1 MSFSTQFD
9 VLDGI
14 AAPHPWTQERKVASA
29 VAPAVSAA
37 YDPSNG
43 AAKDERLQAV
53 QTSWTNTTPVTQ
65 SVHGWVTK
73 GGSQTHLQCRSR
85 GYLTTAHGYEVGGS
99 GVDIPVTEISRAG
112 GGTDVGLGGLLNLGG
127 AFGVHRRYLP
137 SATVPFMPHLTGA
150 IPVAPGQTIHA
161 RAEVGFRSDY
171 WENTQID
178 GGDADTESRI
188 IAGELR
194 LELWAT
200 PSAVAAPTRATPTV
214 VGVSHDTELNLVIAD
229 TQTGVN
235 VPAGTTTG
243 HTLIAVVA
251 NQFGLLSDI
260 TPVEPGWTLLTQC
273 DGGWED
279 VHMKIYARTVA
290 SGDPTTY
297 HWTNGAFAEETAV
310 IIALDD
316 VAPYD
321 PVVGDWYA
329 ATLLSSWKLVE
340 DHIAPSINR
349 GGQLLLCVSYFNTIL
364 QGGLPITQSPPDGM
378 TEILEVSA
386 SRSSLAVAVLAQP
399 PRPTGPREFLLSAV
413 PFFNGHSIC
422 ASILL
427 PGAQTT

>member
-1 MSFSTQFD
+1 MSFSNQFD
-9 VLDGI
+9 VLDGVG
-14 AAPHPWTQERKVASA
+14 APHPWTQERKVATA
-29 VAPAVSAA
+29 AAPAVAVA

-43 AAKDERLQAV
+43 EAKNETLQSLT
-53 QTSWTNTTPVTQ
+53 TSWTNTTPVTQ
-65 SVHGWVTK
+65 WVHGWVTK
-73 GGSQTHLQCRSR
+73 GGSQVHLQCRSR
-85 GYLTTAHGYEVGGS
+85 AYMVTSHGYEVGGT
-99 GVDIPVTEISRAG
+99 GVDIPTTVVSRSG

-127 AFGVHRRYLP
+127 AFGVHRRYMP
-137 SATVPFMPHLTGA
+137 STTVPFMPHLTGA
-150 IPVAPGQTIHA
+150 IPVDPGQTVHA
-161 RAEVGFRSDY
+161 RVDVGFISEY

-194 LELWAT
+194 CDLWAT
-200 PSAVAAPTRATPTV
+200 PSVTAAPTLSTPTV
-214 VGVSHDTELNLVIAD
+214 VGVSHDIELNLVVAD

-235 VPAGTTTG
+235 VPAGTTVG
-243 HTLIAVVA
+243 HTLIAIVA

-260 TPVEPGWTLLTQC
+260 NPVESGWTQLAVC

-279 VHMKIYARTVA
+279 VHMKIYGRTVA

-310 IIALDD
+310 IVSLSG
-316 VAPYD
+316 VAPFD
-321 PVVGDWYA
+321 PVVGDWYT

-349 GGQLLLCVSYFNTIL
+349 GGQLLLCVSYFNTLL

-378 TEILEVSA
+378 TEIVEVSG
-386 SRSSLAVAVLAQP
+386 SRSSLAVAVMADP
-399 PRPTGPREFLLSAV
+399 PRPTGRREFVLSAV

-427 PGAQTT
+427 PGAQT

>member
-1 MSFSTQFD
+1 MSFSEQFD
-9 VLDGI
+9 VLDGV
-14 AAPHPWTQERKVASA
+14 ATPQPWTQERRVAA
-29 VAPAVSAA
+29 ATAPAVSAA

-43 AAKDERLQAV
+43 AAKNERLQAV

-65 SVHGWVTK
+65 WVHGWVTK
-73 GGSQTHLQCRSR
+73 GGSQLHLQCRSR
-85 GYLTTAHGYEVGGS
+85 AYLVTGHGYEIGGT

-137 SATVPFMPHLTGA
+137 STTVPFMPHRTGA
-150 IPVAPGQTIHA
+150 IPVDPGQTIHA
-161 RAEVGFRSDY
+161 RTEVHFRSEY

-188 IAGELR
+188 IAGELL
-194 LELWAT
+194 LELWAV
-200 PSAVAAPTRATPTV
+200 PSITAAPTRATPTV
-214 VGVSHDTELNLVIAD
+214 VGVSHDTELNLVVAD

-235 VPAGTTTG
+235 VPAGVTPG
-243 HTLIAVVA
+243 MTLIAVVA

-260 TPVEPGWTLLTQC
+260 NPVESGWMLLAQC

-279 VHMKIYARTVA
+279 VHMKVYGRTVQ
-290 SGDPTTY
+290 SGDPSTY

-310 IIALDD
+310 IVALNH
-316 VAPYD
+316 VAPLD

-329 ATLLSSWKLVE
+329 ATMLSSWKLVE

-349 GGQLLLCVSYFNTIL
+349 GGQFLLCVSYFNTLL
-364 QGGLPITQSPPDGM
+364 QGAIPITQSPPVGM
-378 TEILEVSA
+378 TEIVEVTG
-386 SRSSLAVAVLAQP
+386 SRSSLAVAVLADP

-422 ASILL
+422 AAILL
-427 PGAQTT
+427 PGTQT